1 MDLSHVFDVIIFLTN
16 DLELFFEEFN
26 SFLLW
31 DMTFLCVVGF
41 FDEVNEGLRLDESFS
56 KSLLVLRSAI
66 FLEVEDLVSCG
77 LLSWLAIK
85 LFSFI
90 EVLKVVY
97 QIKEKVKEKLFDAQ
111 REFAQLEMVP
121 VYF

>member
-1 MDLSHVFDVIIFLTN
+1 
-16 DLELFFEEFN
+16 
-26 SFLLW
+26 
-31 DMTFLCVVGF
+31 MTFFCVVGL

-56 KSLLVLRSAI
+56 KSLLVLGSAI

-111 REFAQLEMVP
+111 REFTQLEMVP